1 MFTRWGDL
9 VYRFRFLV
17 LAAVVAALL
26 ALGGFGFGIE
36 KHLSASGWDDPT
48 SQSTQAAQLKDE
60 AYGRDHTGDVILLYT
75 APDGKTVDDPEFSQK
90 ITDSLINL
98 PKQYPDQIDKVNVA
112 YWRATG
118 GAQWT
123 TTGVASPDK
132 KSTFATLAVKGS
144 NDTEMVNNFREI
156 KDVFDIPGVEVQVAG
171 MQAVSGTLN
180 DTMAQDQKRMEVIA
194 IPVVAVLLFFIFG
207 GVVAAAL
214 PLIVGGL
221 TVLGAN
227 GIVMAITK
235 FTEVNSFVSPVVSMI
250 GLGLAIDYGL
260 FMVSRFR
267 EEMAEGYTT
276 ASAVRRSVMT
286 AGRTVAMSATMIIAA
301 SAGMLLFPQG
311 FLKSVAYG
319 TIATVLL
326 AALTAL
332 TVLPALLGILGR
344 RVDMLGLKWF
354 RKTKTAEEIENGFWG
369 KSTQWVMK
377 HPLKVAIPLCILLLL
392 LIIPVKDLKFGGIS
406 ETYLPP
412 DNPTRVAQEQFDQLF
427 PQYRSN
433 PLQLVMVTDN
443 PSGIYNIL
451 KEANE
456 APGLATKFK
465 TPDSPPGD
473 SNVWATQ
480 ATLVDADT
488 TTADEA
494 IDYLRTNISVPDDM
508 QFLVTGQPA
517 IQKDSIDALLSRMP
531 LMIALVVL
539 VTTLL
544 MFLTFGSLVL
554 PIKAAL
560 MSALGLGSTLG
571 ILTWIFVD
579 GHAAGLL
586 NFTPQPIMSPVLVLI
601 IAIIYGLSTDYEVFL
616 LSRMVEART
625 MGASTTEAVRIGTAQ
640 TGRII
645 TAAALIL
652 LVVTGAFAFSDLVM
666 MQYIAY
672 GMIAALFIDAT
683 VLRMLLV
690 PATMKLLGDDCWWAP
705 KWMKKIQQKIGLGEP
720 ILDDE
725 RPGTDELVDLVKT
738 TPVTDPVTLQIPVLA
753 DGTPAKPARKKKPKR
768 ARFIGGV
775 DGEAPTQRLGEIRTE
790 PGRPGD
796 TGNLSGSDAGQED
809 SGSGSAGATALP
821 SDSTPQSS
829 GARSLLNLGTEQDDS
844 AGDAPDERSASP
856 DSGTTQQNPTT
867 PRQESRG
874 PQPGPFAPQTTP
886 QTNLKLPRAIE
897 PQSGVIGVTPRSEGM
912 PTTPVRTQPSAP
924 TPPDSPRSSTETT
937 PSRPAA
943 PTPIRPPLS
952 GPIPE
957 PPSASVPSV
966 STPSVSTPSIST
978 PQTARPPLPPR
989 TIRSQDQT
997 RPTEPAKPAAP
1008 GEPTQPTA
1016 PVGTTPRVLPPQP
1029 NVAPHPAS
1037 RAQLFQSSPGHET
1050 ASPTKDSAP
1059 AQEQAYLGTEQSFPS
1074 SERKFTEPEQSSAT
1088 PELPYR
1094 TSEKPYAA
1102 REQSRAFE
1110 RNFTAPEQ
1118 ASPMSEQS
1126 YGESEAAEDAY
1137 GSPGNA
1143 YTASEDTYDSLGN
1156 ASAQEQPYRPA
1167 GDPYGSPES
1176 SHTTPGKLYPAP
1188 ERTYSPTD
1196 GAYEASEQSYETT
1209 EKPYAAPQ
1217 QPYSPPGT
1225 SFADSHQAYSAT
1237 SEPYP
1242 APSQDYNAADEPYSR
1257 QQNQGTSEPY
1267 PAPEQGYGSAAEPD
1281 TATEQRYGAAEPSN
1295 ATEQRYGAAGEP
1307 NTAAEQHYGPSGE
1320 PNIAS
1325 EQSSG
1330 AFGESRTAFQQDHGS
1345 SRETYSA
1352 PAQDYG
1358 ASDES
1363 DTTTERGYRS
1373 ADESSTSPG
1382 YGASSEA
1389 YSASQQGYSAPG
1401 AYTAPEQSY
1410 AAPEH
1415 QDYGVADQSPSA
1427 PEQSANPSEA
1437 PDAPADNPP
1446 DDSERNTIERWMADL
1461 RSSRR
1466 RPEHPDPD
1474 EGKHSGGAG
1483 RTVSVNELLRRQN
1496 RD

>member
-75 APDGKTVDDPEFSQK
+75 APDGTTVDDPEFSRK
-90 ITDSLINL
+90 VTDSLISL
-98 PKQYPDQIDKVNVA
+98 PQQHPDQIDKVNVA

-123 TTGVASPDK
+123 TTGVATPDK
-132 KSTFATLAVKGS
+132 KTTFATLAIKGA
-144 NDTEMVNNFREI
+144 NDTEMVNNFREV

-276 ASAVRRSVMT
+276 GAAVRRSVMT

-412 DNPTRVAQEQFDQLF
+412 DNPTRVAQEQFDSLF

-494 IDYLRTNISVPDDM
+494 IGYLRDNVSVPDDM
-508 QFLVTGQPA
+508 QFMVTGQPA

-725 RPGTDELVDLVKT
+725 RPGTDQLVDLVKT

-775 DGEAPTQRLGEIRTE
+775 DGEAPTQRLGEIRTV
-790 PGRPGD
+790 PGRDGD
-796 TGNLSGSDAGQED
+796 TGNLSGRDSGAAQDD
-809 SGSGSAGATALP
+809 SGSGSSGATSLSSGSGVP
-821 SDSTPQSS
+821 SSDSPSLSS
-829 GARSLLNLGTEQDDS
+829 GPRSLLNLDTEQDDP
-844 AGDAPDERSASP
+844 AGDATDERDETPNFGA
-856 DSGTTQQNPTT
+856 GQQM
-867 PRQESRG
+867 
-874 PQPGPFAPQTTP
+874 FAPQTTP
-886 QTNLKLPRAIE
+886 QTNLKLPRAVE
-897 PQSGVIGVTPRSEGM
+897 PQSGVIGVTPRSEAM
-912 PTTPVRTQPSAP
+912 PTTPVRTQPSAPMPPDFPRRAQAPAP
-924 TPPDSPRSSTETT
+924 TPPDSPRSSTETPQSAPT
-937 PSRPAA
+937 PRSAA
-943 PTPIRPPLS
+943 PMPPIRPPLS
-952 GPIPE
+952 GPIPKPQATSEE
-957 PPSASVPSV
+957 PPAVLPSI
-966 STPSVSTPSIST
+966 STPSVSTPSTST

-989 TIRSQDQT
+989 TVRPQDRT
-997 RPTEPAKPAAP
+997 RPTEPSESTAP
-1008 GEPTQPTA
+1008 DELTPPTA

-1029 NVAPHPAS
+1029 SVAPHPAS
-1037 RAQLFQSSPGHET
+1037 RAQLFHSSPGHET
-1050 ASPTKDSAP
+1050 TSPAKDSTP
-1059 AQEQAYLGTEQSFPS
+1059 AQEQGYSAPEQSFPS
-1074 SERKFTEPEQSSAT
+1074 PERKFTEPEHPSA
-1088 PELPYR
+1088 
-1094 TSEKPYAA
+1094 
-1102 REQSRAFE
+1102 
-1110 RNFTAPEQ
+1110 APE
-1118 ASPMSEQS
+1118 
-1126 YGESEAAEDAY
+1126 
-1137 GSPGNA
+1137 
-1143 YTASEDTYDSLGN
+1143 DT
-1156 ASAQEQPYRPA
+1156 
-1167 GDPYGSPES
+1167 YGSPEAS
-1176 SHTTPGKLYPAP
+1176 YTPSGKLLPAP
-1188 ERTYSPTD
+1188 ERRYSPTD
-1196 GAYEASEQSYETT
+1196 GAYQAPEQSDEPTGKPYTAPEQSYG
-1209 EKPYAAPQ
+1209 AP
-1217 QPYSPPGT
+1217 GE
-1225 SFADSHQAYSAT
+1225 SFADSHRAYSAT
-1237 SEPYP
+1237 SEPYTAPGQNYGTP
-1242 APSQDYNAADEPYSR
+1242 AEPYS
-1257 QQNQGTSEPY
+1257 
-1267 PAPEQGYGSAAEPD
+1267 AL
-1281 TATEQRYGAAEPSN
+1281 
-1295 ATEQRYGAAGEP
+1295 
-1307 NTAAEQHYGPSGE
+1307 
-1320 PNIAS
+1320 
-1325 EQSSG
+1325 
-1330 AFGESRTAFQQDHGS
+1330 
-1345 SRETYSA
+1345 
-1352 PAQDYG
+1352 
-1358 ASDES
+1358 
-1363 DTTTERGYRS
+1363 
-1373 ADESSTSPG
+1373 
-1382 YGASSEA
+1382 
-1389 YSASQQGYSAPG
+1389 
-1401 AYTAPEQSY
+1401 
-1410 AAPEH
+1410 
-1415 QDYGVADQSPSA
+1415 DQSPSA
-1427 PEQSANPSEA
+1427 PEQSASPAEA
-1437 PDAPADNPP
+1437 PDAPA

-1474 EGKHSGGAG
+1474 EGKHSGNAG

>member
-809 SGSGSAGATALP
+809 SGSGSASATALP

-1102 REQSRAFE
+1102 PEQSRAFE

-1196 GAYEASEQSYETT
+1196 GAYEAPEQSYETT

-1237 SEPYP
+1237 SETH
-1242 APSQDYNAADEPYSR
+1242 S
-1257 QQNQGTSEPY
+1257 
-1267 PAPEQGYGSAAEPD
+1267 APEQDYG
-1281 TATEQRYGAAEPSN
+1281 PS
-1295 ATEQRYGAAGEP
+1295 GEP

-1330 AFGESRTAFQQDHGS
+1330 AFGESRTAFQQVHGA

-1363 DTTTERGYRS
+1363 NIASEHGYRS